1 MERKSSPGKLYFSLF
16 LYIGCFLWAAL
27 PSMAQ
32 VPSVEWSYDLS
43 APSFGSAAAADLD
56 KDGRLEIV
64 FTTYTN
70 DGKAYCLN
78 AEDGSVNWIYNIGGC
93 GDVAPLIYDTDG
105 DDTLDV
111 VINGSCNPTLFCI
124 NGCSGKLKWSVP
136 SGGGDSPPTIG
147 DVDGDS
153 LPEILFGNF
162 NGEVRILNAED
173 GSTANVIQADPTG
186 NTIQTEPVLADV
198 NGDGRLDFIVA
209 NYFNVDGYYIWAFD
223 AITGDTLWTNYMFDT
238 TSTFNAYHGGAL
250 ADVDK
255 DGKLEYVI
263 GANNGAIRAINV
275 EDGSQQWIQ
284 YVPSSAIGALSIADL
299 DRDDTLDIV
308 YTNNDPITFDERIGM
323 LNGCNGRQE
332 WSYSVPLSSFR
343 GCAISD
349 INGNGKLDLVSGHY
363 MGKLY
368 AVEPYSGLIWQYD
381 LKQFFLQNFPWFD
394 VDHGPLVA
402 DFDGDDSLEVFV
414 VAGYGTYTPD
424 SLNTGK
430 AFMIKAGKGHCPD
443 WLMFRHDIHRTA
455 YLSDDDIAADC
466 HISPTGI
473 AMEKPTE
480 NELNFLITPNPF
492 ADFVSINIDGN
503 FHDPISVQIFDLEG
517 RLVRHLFSGIRNVE
531 TATITWD
538 GRNDSQQTVSAGV
551 YFCKIVMGGVVK
563 CKRVVTMR

>member
-1 MERKSSPGKLYFSLF
+1 MKSPFGSHRFSL
-16 LYIGCFLWAAL
+16 LVWISCFSLL
-27 PSMAQ
+27 TFDCVGQ
-32 VPSVEWSYDLS
+32 VPSVEWTYDLN

-56 KDGRLEIV
+56 KDGKSEIV

-78 AEDGSVNWIYNIGGC
+78 AEDGSVRWIYDLGGC

-124 NGCSGKLKWSVP
+124 NGFTGKLKWSVP

-162 NGEVRILNAED
+162 DGEVRVLNAED
-173 GSTANVIQADPTG
+173 GSTAKVIQADPNG
-186 NTIQTEPVLADV
+186 NTVQTEPVLTDV

-209 NYFNVDGYYIWAFD
+209 NYFNIDGYHIRAFD
-223 AITGDTLWTNYMFDT
+223 AMTGDTLWTNYMFDT
-238 TSTFNAYHGGAL
+238 TSTFHAYHGGAL

-255 DGKLEYVI
+255 DGKEEYVI

-284 YVPSSAIGALSIADL
+284 YVPSSAMGALSIADL
-299 DRDDTLDIV
+299 DGDDTLDVV
-308 YTNNDPITFDERIGM
+308 YTNNDPLTFDERIGM
-323 LNGCNGRQE
+323 LNGYNGRQE

-381 LKQFFLQNFPWFD
+381 LKQFFPQNFPWFD
-394 VDHGPLVA
+394 VDHGPLIA

-414 VAGYGTYTPD
+414 VAGYGSYPPD
-424 SLNTGK
+424 SLNAGK
-430 AFMIKAGKGHCPD
+430 AFMIKAGKGHCPE

-455 YLSDDDIAADC
+455 YLPQEEIDRECDTAV
-466 HISPTGI
+466 TGL
-473 AMEKPTE
+473 AMEKSIASE
-480 NELNFLITPNPF
+480 WACQINPNPF
-492 ADFVSINIDGN
+492 TDFVSINISGYSQ
-503 FHDPISVQIFDLEG
+503 DPIRVDVYDLEG
-517 RLVRHLFSGIRNVE
+517 RWVRHLFSGNRKTEIVRVE
-531 TATITWD
+531 WD
-538 GRNDSQQTVSAGV
+538 GKNSRKQKVSAGV
-551 YFCKIVMGGVVK
+551 YICRVALGDTVK
-563 CKRVVTMR
+563 CMRIVLLR